1 MSEVKKIKMVKT
13 VSINPNSAMAQG
25 LLKMA
30 IHKRLRYQF
39 RRGEITLVE
48 LNQQLKEKGIP
59 KYYDNPATV

>member
-1 MSEVKKIKMVKT
+1 
-13 VSINPNSAMAQG
+13 MAQG

>member
-1 MSEVKKIKMVKT
+1 MDKIKKIRKNKI
-13 VSINPNSAMAQG
+13 VSINPNSPVAQG

-48 LNQQLKEKGIP
+48 LNQQLKERGIP
-59 KYYDNPATV
+59 RYYDNAAAV